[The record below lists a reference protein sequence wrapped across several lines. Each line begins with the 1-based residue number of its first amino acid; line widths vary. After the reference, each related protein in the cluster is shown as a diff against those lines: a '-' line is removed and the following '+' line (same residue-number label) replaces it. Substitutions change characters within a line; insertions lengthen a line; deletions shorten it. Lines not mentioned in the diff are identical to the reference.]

1 MGWSFSKAFHPAF
14 RCQHHMKCTKEWYSA
29 NWYRLISP
37 PCLCFNILNPSEA
50 KPQNLKK
57 SNKSNKNLVCC
68 IPSGFLP
75 DTFHLFSSTEEICTA
90 SLRILVRNAVLCS
103 YLTWIKVP
111 LLIAVLITVKSHPWV
126 PPDMCTHSFIYISV
140 STMKLSYC
148 RGNLS
153 MLGLLIGSW
162 P

>member
-75 DTFHLFSSTEEICTA
+75 DTFHLFSSTEEIRTA